1 MPLERTAS
9 SLSNK
14 DNVHHMHDHNGIC
27 LHDHLLE
34 EIQRSIVHQ
43 TAAASGKRTSEQEKR
58 MTALGGKSKG
68 WKRSQDNMQ
77 FIAKN
82 QSPYVYNEPGKF
94 PVLEPE
100 KHIRFEEVVTKR
112 EYDGGSSKRF

>member
-1 MPLERTAS
+1 M
-9 SLSNK
+9 
-14 DNVHHMHDHNGIC
+14 HHIHDHDGIC
-27 LHDHLLE
+27 LHDQLVE
-34 EIQRSIVHQ
+34 EIQRSVSKPSSSSKL
-43 TAAASGKRTSEQEKR
+43 TAEQKARAS
-58 MTALGGKSKG
+58 ALGGKFKG
-68 WKRSQDNMQ
+68 WKKSQDNMQ

-112 EYDGGSSKRF
+112 EYERATKHF